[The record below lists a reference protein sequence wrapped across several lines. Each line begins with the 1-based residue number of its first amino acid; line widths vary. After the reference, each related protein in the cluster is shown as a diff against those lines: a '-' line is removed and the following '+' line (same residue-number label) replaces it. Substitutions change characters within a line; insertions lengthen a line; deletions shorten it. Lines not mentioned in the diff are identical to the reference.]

1 MEFELTEEQKMIANA
16 AKEIAE
22 DFPPEYWREKDAK
35 GEFAEEFFKAI
46 AKAGF
51 FGIVIPENYG
61 GSGYGVTELLIAMKE
76 LAANGCGAG
85 GVWYLV
91 LTEVFGALPIVRYG
105 NEAQKEKYLPKI
117 AKGELE
123 FCMALTEPDAGTN
136 TLAIKTRAVKD
147 GDEWVING
155 NKIWI
160 SGVDRAKGMLLV
172 ARTTP
177 LEEAPKK
184 SLGLSLFLV
193 DLPNKAVKWNPIP
206 KHGINFSKSCEVSI
220 NDLRVG
226 EDAILGEKDLGWY
239 LLLDVLN
246 PERMSACAGAIG
258 GATLAIRKAVEYSKQ
273 RKVFADPIGSY
284 QGLQFPIA
292 EAFAGLKCAE
302 LMMFKAAWLYDTKF
316 KSEDLKDPR
325 KRFELA
331 PVFKEIGD
339 CSNLAKVVA
348 VENAL
353 KAVYWAMQT
362 FGGYGYAKEY
372 DVERWWREVNLLRL
386 APVTQQMALN
396 YIAEHIL
403 GMPRSYRTG
412 YE

>member
-1 MEFELTEEQKMIANA
+1 MEFELTEEQKMIANS

-61 GSGYGVTELLIAMKE
+61 GSGYGVTELLIAMEE
-76 LAANGCGAG
+76 LAANGCGMA

-91 LTEVFGALPIVRYG
+91 LTECFGALTIVRHG
-105 NEAQKEKYLPKI
+105 TEEQKEKYLPKI

-160 SGVDRAKGMLLV
+160 SGADRAKGMLII

-177 LEEAPKK
+177 LEKAPKK
-184 SLGLSLFLV
+184 TFGISLFLA
-193 DLPNKAVKWNPIP
+193 DLPNKAVKVNPIP
-206 KHGINFSKSCEVSI
+206 KHGINYSKSCEVSF
-220 NDLRVG
+220 NDLRLP
-226 EDAILGEKDLGWY
+226 ENALIPPIDEGWY
-239 LLLDVLN
+239 LLLDTLN
-246 PERMSACAGAIG
+246 PERMSFTTAAIG
-258 GATLAIRKAVEYSKQ
+258 ISRLAVKKAVEYSKQ

-292 EAFAGLKCAE
+292 EAFATLECAK
-302 LMMFKAAWLYDTKF
+302 LMNFKAAWLFDKGASYR
-316 KSEDLKDPR
+316 EVG
-325 KRFELA
+325 A
-331 PVFKEIGD
+331 VANI
-339 CSNLAKVVA
+339 AKAVA
-348 VENAL
+348 VEAGI
-353 KAVYWAMQT
+353 KAVYWAMQV
-362 FGGYGYAKEY
+362 FGGYGYAREY
-372 DVERWWREVNLLRL
+372 DVERWWREINLIRL

-396 YIAEHIL
+396 YIAEHVL
-403 GMPRSYRTG
+403 GFPKSYR
-412 YE
+412 

>member
-1 MEFELTEEQKMIANA
+1 MEFEFNEEQKMIANT

-61 GSGYGVTELLIAMKE
+61 GSGYGMTELLIAMEE
-76 LAANGCGAG
+76 LAANGCGMG

-91 LTEVFGALPIVRYG
+91 LTECFGALTITRHG
-105 NEAQKEKYLPKI
+105 TEEQKEKYLPKI

-136 TLAIKTRAVKD
+136 TLAIKTKAVKD

-160 SGVDRAKGMLLV
+160 SGADRAKGMLIV

-177 LEEAPKK
+177 LEKAQKK
-184 SLGLSLFLV
+184 TFGISLFLA
-193 DLPNKAVKWNPIP
+193 DLPNKAVKVNPIP
-206 KHGINFSKSCEVSI
+206 KHGINYSKSCEVSFS
-220 NDLRVG
+220 DLRLSESSLMPPVD
-226 EDAILGEKDLGWY
+226 EGWY
-239 LLLDVLN
+239 LLLDTLN
-246 PERMSACAGAIG
+246 PERMSFTTAAIG
-258 GATLAIRKAVEYSKQ
+258 ISRLAIKKAVEYSRQ

-292 EAFAGLKCAE
+292 EAYATLECAK
-302 LMMFKAAWLYDTKF
+302 LMNFKAAWLFDNKASYR
-316 KSEDLKDPR
+316 EVG
-325 KRFELA
+325 A
-331 PVFKEIGD
+331 IA
-339 CSNLAKVVA
+339 NIAKAVA
-348 VENAL
+348 VEAGI

-372 DVERWWREVNLLRL
+372 DVERWWREINLIRL

-396 YIAEHIL
+396 YIAEHVL
-403 GMPRSYRTG
+403 GFPKSYR
-412 YE
+412 

>member
-1 MEFELTEEQKMIANA
+1 MEFEFNEEQKMIANS

-61 GSGYGVTELLIAMKE
+61 GSGYGVTELLIAMEE
-76 LAANGCGAG
+76 LAANGCGMA

-91 LTEVFGALPIVRYG
+91 LTECFGALTIVRHG
-105 NEAQKEKYLPKI
+105 TEEQKEKYLPKI

-160 SGVDRAKGMLLV
+160 SGADRAKGMLII

-177 LEEAPKK
+177 LEKAPKK
-184 SLGLSLFLV
+184 TFGISLFLA
-193 DLPNKAVKWNPIP
+193 DLPNKAVKVNPIP
-206 KHGINFSKSCEVSI
+206 KHGINYSKSCEVSF
-220 NDLRVG
+220 NDLRLP
-226 EDAILGEKDLGWY
+226 ENALIPPIDEGWY
-239 LLLDVLN
+239 LLLDTLN
-246 PERMSACAGAIG
+246 PERMSFTTAAIG
-258 GATLAIRKAVEYSKQ
+258 ISRLAVKKAVEYSKQ

-292 EAFAGLKCAE
+292 EAFATLECAK
-302 LMMFKAAWLYDTKF
+302 LMNFKAAWLFDKGASYR
-316 KSEDLKDPR
+316 EVG
-325 KRFELA
+325 A
-331 PVFKEIGD
+331 VANI
-339 CSNLAKVVA
+339 AKAVA
-348 VENAL
+348 VEAGI
-353 KAVYWAMQT
+353 KAVYWAMQV
-362 FGGYGYAKEY
+362 FGGYGYAREY
-372 DVERWWREVNLLRL
+372 DVERWWREINLIRL

-396 YIAEHIL
+396 YIAEHVL
-403 GMPRSYRTG
+403 GFPKSYR
-412 YE
+412 